1 MVASTKLR
9 VQFRFVAGYRLHPL
23 NVNTST
29 GSCRKPTLIDNNGF
43 NFRISF
49 IDLENICPESDQ
61 PASSVCTLMMVWRAR
76 GLNWLV
82 GDGGVGGTKWALG
95 HQTIIV
101 GPCDNCRVSSQQ
113 GCERTIKPTWKRDTG
128 TTAVDT
134 VLECIY
140 QAFCPKT
147 LFLLGQRL
155 FGNAQRSVAPL
166 KTVVTASL
174 RTISSGKQ
182 IIPVSLFEMLQWAKI
197 WWTGFHHNALMCNFF
212 ATVLFLTK
220 KTIFSKD
227 VFIKM
232 MPSTAV
238 VGFYVWKEGVARC
251 LKRKEEVGTMWHN
264 VV

>member
-1 MVASTKLR
+1 MYK
-9 VQFRFVAGYRLHPL
+9 
-23 NVNTST
+23 NT
-29 GSCRKPTLIDNNGF
+29 GKY
-43 NFRISF
+43 
-49 IDLENICPESDQ
+49 
-61 PASSVCTLMMVWRAR
+61 AWRSQ
-76 GLNWLV
+76 
-82 GDGGVGGTKWALG
+82 KWALG

-113 GCERTIKPTWKRDTG
+113 GCERTIKPTSKRDTG

-140 QAFCPKT
+140 QAFCPKSDPVFT
-147 LFLLGQRL
+147 WTTPFRECAKKCG
-155 FGNAQRSVAPL
+155 PL

-182 IIPVSLFEMLQWAKI
+182 IIPVPLFEMLQWAKI
-197 WWTGFHHNALMCNFF
+197 WWTGFHHNALMCNFLTQQCF
-212 ATVLFLTK
+212 WHQRQFLF
-220 KTIFSKD
+220 FKD
-227 VFIKM
+227 VVIKIM
-232 MPSTAV
+232 TSTAV